1 MSADSTARLPYF
13 QQLQQQFATHI
24 RDPDNTAYAPKGE
37 ASIEPRRLAAYQE
50 LFFNNI
56 ESFFTQIFP
65 ICSEILGKERWLEIL
80 REYMV
85 KHDAHTP
92 LFHELGQE
100 FLLFL
105 DAEFEPQVEDPT
117 FLLELAHYEWVELA
131 LSVSPEIDFEGGEK
145 IPTTELSWKHA
156 YQLSPVAWPLAY
168 EWPVH
173 RLSAHYQPKQ
183 KPEEA
188 TTILVYRYLDQG
200 DAVDSVP
207 QEKIEFIELA
217 SLLHQFLMAL
227 ESAPSAQVAFE
238 AVAEPYDIPKDQ
250 LQTFAEQTLQELVS
264 LNILRPAC

>member
-1 MSADSTARLPYF
+1 MSANSNTALPYF
-13 QQLQQQFATHI
+13 QRLQLQFSAHI
-24 RDPDNTAYAPKGE
+24 RDPQNTAYVPEGE
-37 ASIEPRRLAAYQE
+37 QPIESRRLIAYQE

-65 ICSEILGKERWLEIL
+65 VCSDILGKARWLEIL
-80 REYMV
+80 REYMI

-100 FLLFL
+100 FLQFL
-105 DAEFEPQVEDPT
+105 DSEFEPQADDPP

-145 IPTTELSWKHA
+145 TSATQLSWEHA

-173 RLSAHYQPKQ
+173 RLSAHCQPKQ

-188 TTILVYRYLDQG
+188 STLLVYRYLDQG

-207 QEKIEFIELA
+207 QETVEFIELA
-217 SLLHQFLMAL
+217 PLLYQFLMAL
-227 ESAPSAQVAFE
+227 ESASSAQEAFE
-238 AVAEPYDIPKDQ
+238 SVAKPYAMPADQ
-250 LQTFAEQTLQELVS
+250 LQTFAEQTLHELVS

>member
-1 MSADSTARLPYF
+1 MSADSNTALPYF
-13 QQLQQQFATHI
+13 QRLQLQFSAHI
-24 RDPDNTAYAPKGE
+24 RDPQNTVYAPEGE
-37 ASIEPRRLAAYQE
+37 QPIESRRLIAYQE

-65 ICSEILGKERWLEIL
+65 VCSDILGKERWLEVL

-100 FLLFL
+100 FLQFL
-105 DAEFEPQVEDPT
+105 DAEFEAQAGDSP

-131 LSVSPEIDFEGGEK
+131 LSVSPELDFEGGDK
-145 IPTTELSWKHA
+145 ISAAQLDWNQS

-173 RLSAHYQPKQ
+173 RLSSNYQPKQ

-188 TTILVYRYLDQG
+188 STLLVYRYLDQG
-200 DAVDSVP
+200 DAVDSIP

-217 SLLHQFLMAL
+217 PLLHQFLMAL
-227 ESAPSAQVAFE
+227 ESAPIAKEAFE
-238 AVAEPYDIPKDQ
+238 AVAKPYSIPEEQ
-250 LQTFAEQTLQELVS
+250 LQTFAEQTLHELVS
-264 LNILRPAC
+264 LNILRPTC